1 MTAATALRYGFKAEV
16 AVGYD
21 EAVARTR
28 VALAD
33 EGFSVLT
40 EIDVRATM
48 KLAEEVRDRLRHV
61 LEKVRRGPAAPTMK
75 SEEK

>member
-21 EAVARTR
+21 EAVALARA
-28 VALAD
+28 ALAD
-33 EGFSVLT
+33 EGFGVLT

-48 KLAEEVRDRLRHV
+48 KLAEEVRDRLRQV
-61 LEKVRRGPAAPTMK
+61 LEKVRRGPAPPTMK
-75 SEEK
+75 SEER